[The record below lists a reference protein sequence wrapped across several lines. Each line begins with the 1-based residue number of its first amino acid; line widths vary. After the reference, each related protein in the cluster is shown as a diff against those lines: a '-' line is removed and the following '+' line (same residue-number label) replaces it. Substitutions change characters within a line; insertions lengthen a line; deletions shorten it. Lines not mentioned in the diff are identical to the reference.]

1 MARFRY
7 LIVCFTAAL
16 LVSACGE
23 LSEFENQQV
32 EEALSD
38 SLFTSTQTWGV
49 NMELMENE
57 QLKLKL
63 KGSYSTTLKS
73 DARNITKISGPVYIE
88 IFNDSGKADTFVK
101 SDSAVYRPD
110 GAIFELFGNVI
121 IDAPENK
128 VLRSEY
134 MKWDRFSD
142 KVSTPEFLT
151 IVTPSDSIN
160 AIGLEGDSD
169 LSSYTLR
176 EVTGKTIIE

>member
-1 MARFRY
+1 MARFSHLVVCITAVL
-7 LIVCFTAAL
+7 LI
-16 LVSACGE
+16 SACGE

-38 SLFTSTQTWGV
+38 SLFTITKTWGV

-57 QLKLKL
+57 QLKLIL
-63 KGSYSTTLKS
+63 KGSYSTTLKNE
-73 DARNITKISGPVYIE
+73 AVNITKISGPVYIE
-88 IFNDSGKADTFVK
+88 IYNDSGEADTFVNA
-101 SDSAVYRPD
+101 DSALYQPE
-110 GAIFELFGNVI
+110 AFTFELFGNVTV
-121 IDAPENK
+121 DAPENK

-160 AIGLEGDSD
+160 AIGFEGDSD
-169 LSSYTLR
+169 LSTYTLR